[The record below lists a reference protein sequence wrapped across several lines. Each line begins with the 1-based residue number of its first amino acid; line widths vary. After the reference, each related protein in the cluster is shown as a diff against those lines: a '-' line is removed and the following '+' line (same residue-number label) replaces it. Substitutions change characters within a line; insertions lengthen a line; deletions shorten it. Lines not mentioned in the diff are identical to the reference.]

1 MDVAPEQAAEQ
12 ITSLQRSIDDLVSV
26 LALPAMGTGT
36 QPSQIANPL
45 LDALLGVLQL
55 DVVYARLKDP
65 EGGAPL
71 EMLRVTGTRNLPA
84 LPQEFGE
91 LLNRSLGSDPQN
103 WPSVVR
109 HFLDDDISLVSL
121 RVGIHGEE
129 DGVIVAGSAQTFR
142 DRRKDCC

>member
-1 MDVAPEQAAEQ
+1 MGPTLGA
-12 ITSLQRSIDDLVSV
+12 TRY
-26 LALPAMGTGT
+26 LARGF
-36 QPSQIANPL
+36 IHL
-45 LDALLGVLQL
+45 LAHDPGLLQL

-65 EGGAPL
+65 EGKAPL
-71 EMLRVTGTRNLPA
+71 EMLRVTGRPA